1 MTPPP
6 FVVLSLPRSRSYW
19 LSRYLSYGGWHCGHE
34 EIRHARTLSD
44 VRGRVGKPL
53 TSMMVRRAQ
62 CRESFR
68 TMLLDGRPAR
78 ASSIAE
84 AAV

>member
-44 VRGRVGKPL
+44 VRAWL
-53 TSMMVRRAQ
+53 A
-62 CRESFR
+62 
-68 TMLLDGRPAR
+68 RPAPAQR
-78 ASSIAE
+78 KLRPGRSGGF
-84 AAV
+84 